1 MARWDVGGDIR
12 GREGGDDECFCRNNI
27 VCKTYAYENRTGS
40 KGRTCHRKGERGSTC
55 CARTL
60 CGLKPKQLWL
70 ADRRQDNET
79 SLVRRM
85 FVRKMH
91 RDVGGIN

>member
-1 MARWDVGGDIR
+1 MGGGIL

-55 CARTL
+55 CERTL

-70 ADRRQDNET
+70 AGRRQDNET